1 MNYEQAMALLRQ
13 YNSEPF
19 HLCHAITV
27 SKVMRRLA
35 VELGYENEAD
45 FWAVVGLLHD
55 IDFEQWP
62 DEHCKKCIPLLQE
75 AGCDDRLIHAVACH
89 GYGLCTDLEPE
100 HLMEKVIYH
109 RTFSD
114 IGAYEGEHL
123 YLVETA
129 YNPTPFPI
137 FFINIEGYVY
147 NGIPMEEF
155 EIDPRR
161 AMQYYVSRFHLLPFQ
176 QAKRRH
182 LIKCAKRGYYH
193 LETVDIYYNK
203 KVRYINAPA
212 DCYVYPKIIPLHE
225 IDQPNSTQQ
234 GDVVTKRWLI
244 RDPFTL
250 NGIREY
256 RFGDPF
262 NSVNFKATARSGT
275 MDISA
280 FKVNNRDF
288 CSSRTFMVYLNF
300 QIDTEVPIATKAYEQ
315 MMELGLSFASAI
327 IRDAAYNGYK
337 AGFAANCTLVTGED
351 QIRFPIKSGESHLE
365 EILKEMAKVR
375 HKTGIS
381 FFSMMENDVKG
392 GLVDTEA
399 MIEALEVGTL
409 GGAGLDVFEEQPLS
423 PQSPLWEMPTVYITP
438 HTTPQVPD
446 RDGRSIEI
454 IRENARRFEAGEPL
468 LNLMRKSDMMSGEGH
483 TSGFAAAMNANMK
496 PNPQIIKMLEKHLG
510 KRGWTDPSEWM

>member
-1 MNYEQAMALLRQ
+1 MKQVLLFII
-13 YNSEPF
+13 NHWEVI
-19 HLCHAITV
+19 AVIITI
-27 SKVMRRLA
+27 
-35 VELGYENEAD
+35 G
-45 FWAVVGLLHD
+45 
-55 IDFEQWP
+55 I
-62 DEHCKKCIPLLQE
+62 
-75 AGCDDRLIHAVACH
+75 LIGFFV
-89 GYGLCTDLEPE
+89 YLMLKLRE
-100 HLMEKVIYH
+100 HLMEKVVYH

-392 GLVDTEA
+392 GLVDTE
-399 MIEALEVGTL
+399 
-409 GGAGLDVFEEQPLS
+409 
-423 PQSPLWEMPTVYITP
+423 VYIITP
-438 HTTPQVPD
+438 FVNDALDEQISQMRRFGNSVNVLRLEDETRTRNEELEKEERKI
-446 RDGRSIEI
+446 RDAKRAREAAEI
-454 IRENARRFEAGEPL
+454 AERKRLNAEARAAGKKVTGARRTL
-468 LNLMRKSDMMSGEGH
+468 K
-483 TSGFAAAMNANMK
+483 K
-496 PNPQIIKMLEKHLG
+496 
-510 KRGWTDPSEWM
+510 